1 MNGSDKHSFKTNPK
15 DSVALSVYNVGH
27 EKCKGLHKW
36 GSGVRDHFLIHHI
49 IQGKGI
55 YKTPYGE
62 YKLKAGDTFLIYPY
76 TEITYIADEFDPWEY
91 YWAGFSGSDAEVI
104 INRTDFTKEFPVMSA
119 DFGSELKERLN
130 DIYINRG
137 QSEAAAL
144 KMTGQLY
151 IALSLLVEK
160 SDKGGVAENMSQRHV
175 KAAKKFI
182 AYNYSLPI
190 TVEDVAAGAA
200 VSRSTLFRAFT
211 ETLGI
216 SPLEYLTEFRIEQA
230 CRLLRHTDLSVT
242 AVSLSAGYED
252 PLYFSKVFKKY
263 KGVSPSVY
271 RREHNQARE

>member
-1 MNGSDKHSFKTNPK
+1 
-15 DSVALSVYNVGH
+15 
-27 EKCKGLHKW
+27 
-36 GSGVRDHFLIHHI
+36 
-49 IQGKGI
+49 
-55 YKTPYGE
+55 
-62 YKLKAGDTFLIYPY
+62 
-76 TEITYIADEFDPWEY
+76 
-91 YWAGFSGSDAEVI
+91 
-104 INRTDFTKEFPVMSA
+104 MSA

-271 RREHNQARE
+271 RREHNQAR